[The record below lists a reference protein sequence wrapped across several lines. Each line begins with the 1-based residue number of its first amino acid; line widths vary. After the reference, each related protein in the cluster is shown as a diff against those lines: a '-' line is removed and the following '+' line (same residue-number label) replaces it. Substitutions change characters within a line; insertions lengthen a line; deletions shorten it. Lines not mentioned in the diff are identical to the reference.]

1 MNNHAHVLQAKE
13 ITNNKFICQ
22 YFNSLNLSQFVTG
35 TAQPKLTQANMNKI
49 KIPIS
54 SSSEQHRI
62 VSEIESRL
70 SVCDKIEEAIE
81 DSLLKAEALRLSIIK
96 KGFEGKLVKQNPK
109 DESAE
114 ILLEKIRAEIKKNN
128 PDKPKK
134 QVTIKTRKKK

>member
-1 MNNHAHVLQAKE
+1 
-13 ITNNKFICQ
+13 
-22 YFNSLNLSQFVTG
+22 
-35 TAQPKLTQANMNKI
+35 MNKI

-96 KGFEGKLVKQNPK
+96 KDLKA
-109 DESAE
+109 SW
-114 ILLEKIRAEIKKNN
+114 
-128 PDKPKK
+128 
-134 QVTIKTRKKK
+134 